1 MEDFK
6 FAKILEFEDKEYMG
20 KKCDTETLIKLTN
33 EINDCFSN
41 EQNNFVKLCY
51 LLSEL
56 KNLFYSNKSY
66 IHGFHTKD
74 KRYTFKRYCL
84 EVIGLTENY
93 VNRCIKCYEKFM
105 FIEKSCGAAQ
115 FVIVS
120 IKNKFVNFS
129 KTKLFELLSVSNDQL
144 DKDITSGVL
153 HSDMS
158 VREIREYVKSLKG
171 KKKNNK
177 VLEDNTEEEKLDE
190 LESSFDIQKEYTFD
204 YFKECS
210 KNQLI
215 DIAFKCYQKYK
226 ELQKS
231 GVKVTKTKKGSNN

>member
-6 FAKILEFEDKEYMG
+6 YAKILDFQKKVYLGKE
-20 KKCDTETLIKLTN
+20 CDTESLIKLTN
-33 EINDCFSN
+33 EINDCYSN
-41 EQNNFVKLCY
+41 EQNNFFKLCY

-56 KNLFYSNKSY
+56 KDLFYSSKSY
-66 IHGFHTKD
+66 FHGFDTVD
-74 KRYTFKRYCL
+74 KRYTFDSYCL
-84 EVIGLTENY
+84 DVIGLTDKTIY
-93 VNRCIKCYEKFM
+93 RCIDCYKKFM
-105 FIEKSCGAAQ
+105 FLESLGAERIVKIKS
-115 FVIVS
+115 
-120 IKNKFVNFS
+120 KYVNFS
-129 KTKLFELLSVSNDQL
+129 KTKLFELLSVSDFQL

-171 KKKNNK
+171 KKKDNK
-177 VLEDNTEEEKLDE
+177 VLEDNTEKEN
-190 LESSFDIQKEYTFD
+190 LEDLENTFDIKNEYTFE
-204 YFKECS
+204 YFRERS

-231 GVKVTKTKKGSNN
+231 GVVVKKNKKDK